1 MPTLE
6 ALAAQKGNKFK
17 KNYVKEFIVDYVAYD
32 RVYGTTH
39 WLDEEVTENDWW
51 YLRYDDEWERI
62 EPDTDVDPEAVEE
75 PPQSTYAYLAAQ
87 HGIVIIAD
95 GVTYDGTKQ

>member
-1 MPTLE
+1 MATLKE
-6 ALAAQKGNKFK
+6 LNVKKGDKLKAKGIESFF
-17 KNYVKEFIVDYVAYD
+17 VKSFGRWDVCGHAKYSNGIVANNICFSLNGLPD
-32 RVYGTTH
+32 
-39 WLDEEVTENDWW
+39 
-51 YLRYDDEWERI
+51 WERI
-62 EPDTDVDPEAVEE
+62 EESPEAVEE